1 MGKYT
6 RKCVEKYNR
15 RAVNQYDINGRFIR
29 QWETVGE
36 ICRENGFDKSAI
48 LRCCKGIQKRS
59 YWFVWKFSDEVNRTP
74 NNDASDS
81 HGSNGT

>member
-1 MGKYT
+1 MPKYT

-15 RAVNQYDINGRFIR
+15 KAVNQYDINGKFIR
-29 QWETVGE
+29 QWASVGE
-36 ICRENGFDKSAI
+36 ISRENGFDKSAI

-59 YWFVWKFSDEVNRTP
+59 YWFVWKFSEDDKRI

-81 HGSNGT
+81 NGSNGT